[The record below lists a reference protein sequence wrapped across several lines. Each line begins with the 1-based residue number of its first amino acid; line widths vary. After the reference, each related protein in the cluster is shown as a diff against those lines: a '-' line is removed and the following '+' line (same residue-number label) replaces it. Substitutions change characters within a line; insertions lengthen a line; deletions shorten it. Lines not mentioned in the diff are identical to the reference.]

1 MSENTLTF
9 YAPTLDEIKA
19 KILAFQERNLEFIM
33 TGVDYTTGV
42 RACEF
47 TYDAGA
53 TYAVVTFVPYFAA
66 IKNLTDD
73 ALRADLRQRCAQLLC
88 MPNAHVHQWASVNDD
103 PWCYVCGVR
112 KIPLAALRR
121 DDAVMCLCGHY
132 DYHHLNGKDGCMGP
146 DMSARAWCYCP
157 CTHFEPLTPRQPRAA
172 YIAITSQDT
181 QYTRMYGQGIPVDV
195 NIAQLG
201 ITAHEVLRKTAR
213 VCGWRSETHVNS
225 TGRVITDV
233 YL

>member
-1 MSENTLTF
+1 MQNENTLTF
-9 YAPTLDEIKA
+9 YAETFDTLKA

-33 TGVDYTTGV
+33 TGVDYTYTTGV

-47 TYDAGA
+47 TYDASA
-53 TYAVVTFVPYFAA
+53 TYAVVTFAPYRAT
-66 IKNLTDD
+66 IENLTDD
-73 ALRADLRQRCAQLLC
+73 ALRADLRQRCAKLLGV
-88 MPNAHVHQWASVNDD
+88 PAEHTHQWAAVNDD

-132 DYHHLNGKDGCMGP
+132 DYRHFNGKDRCMGP
-146 DMSARAWCYCP
+146 DMSVGACYYCP
-157 CTHFEPLTPRQPRAA
+157 CTHHEPWTPRAA
-172 YIAITSQDT
+172 YVVLTSQDT

-195 NIAQLG
+195 NTAQLG
-201 ITAHEVLRKTAR
+201 STAHEVLRKTAE